1 MGSKIL
7 GMCSKTLWMG
17 SSLPQ
22 KWEREEKPTEKG
34 QGSRRFPQ
42 NPAAT
47 VLPAGRRRGDTL
59 GWDWSGLSQTKA
71 S

>member
-1 MGSKIL
+1 MGSK
-7 GMCSKTLWMG
+7 MPWMG

-22 KWEREEKPTEKG
+22 KQEGEEKPTEKG
-34 QGSRRFPQ
+34 QGSRRLPR

-47 VLPAGRRRGDTL
+47 VLLSGRRLGDTL